1 MQKLYIFLFSALL
14 ALPVMSQSSKD
25 TYKEL
30 RQAASVFFRNY
41 KLQGYHPRETMRLD
55 SMRVSEEERSL
66 TMYANEAFC
75 SQPFTP
81 QSVKHIIT
89 DLGRAL
95 PPPYNTYSLT
105 VFSGKGKNIESLVPN
120 MLRQGEADATR
131 LWGDT
136 EYSGNPWVK
145 NISKPYEPTKG
156 LADRHLMIN
165 ASHGRYYGG
174 GEWRWQR
181 PELFCTTEDL
191 FTQSFVFPYLIPML
205 ENAGA
210 VVSTARERDAQT
222 AEAVVDNDAP
232 SHQGSYTESS
242 QPDCQWTAAGADYGF
257 APPVSLLNDSVQP
270 FRSGTARQAT
280 TTTRNSRLSQATW
293 TPRIPRTGKY
303 AVYVSYTSQ
312 PNSVSDARYTVYH
325 KGGRTQFRINQR
337 MGGGTWVYLG
347 TFTFDEGENR
357 EGRVVLSNHS
367 DYRGVVTAD
376 GVRFGGG
383 VGQTERGHAG
393 TSGLPRR
400 LEGARYYAQWAG
412 LPDTLFNTEG
422 GTNDYNDDIRS
433 RSLMTN
439 YFGGGSVYQPGTR
452 GEGVPFELSLAVHSD
467 AGIRH
472 DGAVYGTLGICT
484 TTDSEGHTDYV
495 SGLSRQASSDFAS
508 SLIRSAVEDLSR
520 KYGIQWTQRE
530 LWDRNYGESRTPNV
544 PAAILETMSHQNFG
558 DMKYGH
564 DPEFKFALSRAIYKA
579 ILKYVRFEHGKRDYA
594 VQPLP
599 PHRFSAELTAEGNA
613 LLRWKATAD
622 STEETAAPT
631 GYVVYTKVG
640 SEDFDNGRLVE
651 GGATSFEMPVSEGLI
666 YSFQVTA
673 VNRGGESF
681 PSETLSIYRAPG
693 AKKKILIVNGF
704 DRLSGPARI
713 ERNDSLGFDL
723 NDDIGVARGET
734 MAFCGPQ
741 LNFAAREAGREGPDG
756 LGYSTEELA
765 GAIIAGNTFDY
776 PLLHGQSLAKAGG
789 CSFSSVSREAFEE
802 GDADASAFSMI
813 DYIAGLQR
821 DADYNF
827 KSYKVFTPAVRQ
839 LLERYVSGGGRVLVS
854 GSFIGSDLSTAEERN
869 FAARVLHYA
878 PAGTARAD
886 STDFVNG
893 LNLRIPIR
901 RAHSVADFLGEKSLP
916 EADGR
921 RMYMLQ
927 APDAIVPVQP
937 GSDTSLSTF
946 TAFAYGGGA
955 SAGVAW
961 RGNKA
966 RVIAMGFPFESISG
980 TEIREQVMKALVNF
994 LTE

>member
-1 MQKLYIFLFSALL
+1 MRKLYTLLLSALL
-14 ALPVMSQSSKD
+14 AFPAMGQQPVDK
-25 TYKEL
+25 YKEL
-30 RQAASVFFRNY
+30 KQAASAFFRNY
-41 KLQGYHPRETMRLD
+41 KVQGYQPRERMRMD
-55 SMRVSEEERSL
+55 SVRVSEEKRTL
-66 TMYANEAFC
+66 VVYANEAFC

-81 QSVKHIIT
+81 RSVMHIVT
-89 DLGRAL
+89 GLGRSL
-95 PPPYNTYSLT
+95 PPPFNAYSLT
-105 VFSGKGKNIESLVPN
+105 VVSPKGKNIESLVPN
-120 MLRQGEADATR
+120 LLRQGEADATR

-136 EYSGNPWVK
+136 EYRGNQWVK
-145 NISKPYEPTKG
+145 NISKPFEPTKG
-156 LADRHLMIN
+156 LADRHLMVN
-165 ASHGRYYGG
+165 ASHGRYYGAG
-174 GEWRWQR
+174 RWRWQR

-210 VVSTARERDAQT
+210 VVATARERDAQT
-222 AEAVVDNDAP
+222 AEAVVDNDDP
-232 SHQGSYTESS
+232 SRQGTYSETS
-242 QPDCQWTAAGADYGF
+242 QPDCGWTAAGADCGF
-257 APPVSLLNDSVQP
+257 AAPIGLLNDTIEP
-270 FRSGTARQAT
+270 FRSGTARQAA
-280 TTTRNSRLSQATW
+280 TTTRNTRLAQATW

-303 AVYVSYTSQ
+303 AVYVSYVSQ

-337 MGGGTWVYLG
+337 IGGGTWVYLG

-383 VGQTERGHAG
+383 VGQTQRGQAG

-400 LEGARYYAQWAG
+400 LEAARYYAQWAG

-452 GEGVPFELSLAVHSD
+452 GEGVPFELSLAIHSD
-467 AGIRH
+467 AGVRR
-472 DGAVYGTLGICT
+472 DGEVYGTLGICT
-484 TTDSEGHTDYV
+484 TTDNDGRADYV
-495 SGLSRQASSDFAS
+495 SGLSRQASSDLAAT
-508 SLIRSAVEDLSR
+508 LIRSVVEDLSR
-520 KYGIQWTQRE
+520 KYGVQWTQRE

-558 DMKYGH
+558 DIKYGH

-579 ILKYVRFEHGKRDYA
+579 VLKFVRFEHGQRDYA

-599 PHRFSAELTAEGNA
+599 PHRFSATLTEEGKA

-622 STEETAAPT
+622 STEQSAAPT
-631 GYVVYTKVG
+631 GYIVYTKVG
-640 SEDFDNGRLVE
+640 SEDFDNGRLVD
-651 GGATSFEMPVSEGLI
+651 GGETSIEIPVGEGLV
-666 YSFQVTA
+666 YSFRVSA

-681 PSETLSIYRAPG
+681 PSETLSLYRAPG
-693 AKKKILIVNGF
+693 AKRTILLVNGF

-723 NDDIGVARGET
+723 NEDIGVARGET

-741 LNFAAREAGREGPDG
+741 LNFDPSAAGREGPDG
-756 LGYSTEELA
+756 LGYSTGELA

-776 PLLHGQSLAKAGG
+776 PLLHGQAIAQAGG
-789 CSFSSVSREAFEE
+789 SSFVSVSREAFEK
-802 GDADASAFSMI
+802 GDVDEASFSMV

-821 DADYNF
+821 DVPYAF
-827 KSYKVFTPAVRQ
+827 KSYKVFTPAIRQ
-839 LLERYVSGGGRVLVS
+839 RLERYVSGGGRVLVS
-854 GSFIGSDLSTAEERN
+854 GSFIGSDLTSEAERS
-869 FAARVLHYA
+869 FAARILHYA
-878 PAGTARAD
+878 PAGTARDD
-886 STDFVNG
+886 SSDYVNG
-893 LNLRIPIR
+893 LNLRIPLR
-901 RAHSVADFLGEKSLP
+901 RAHTLADFLGEKSLP

-921 RMYMLQ
+921 RIYMLQ
-927 APDAIVPVQP
+927 APDAIAPVQP
-937 GSDTSLSTF
+937 AAGSAETAF

-961 RGNKA
+961 RGSRA
-966 RVIAMGFPFESISG
+966 RVIAMGFPFESIVG
-980 TEIREQVMKALVNF
+980 ADVRAQVMKALVSF

>member
-1 MQKLYIFLFSALL
+1 MQKLYIFLLSAVL
-14 ALPVMSQSSKD
+14 ALPALSQNSTNSYKD
-25 TYKEL
+25 L
-30 RQAASVFFRNY
+30 RQAASAFFRNY
-41 KLQGYHPRETMRLD
+41 KLQGYHPREPMRLD
-55 SMRVSEEERSL
+55 SLRVNEEDHSL
-66 TMYANEAFC
+66 VMYANEPFC

-81 QSVKHIIT
+81 QSVRRIIT
-89 DLGRAL
+89 DLGRTL

-105 VFSGKGKNIESLVPN
+105 VYSGKGKNIESLVPN
-120 MLRQGEADATR
+120 LLRQGEADATR

-136 EYSGNPWVK
+136 EYRGNAWVK
-145 NISKPYEPTKG
+145 NISKPFEPTKG

-165 ASHGRYYGG
+165 ASHGRYYGAG
-174 GEWRWQR
+174 RWRWQR

-210 VVSTARERDAQT
+210 VVATARERDAQT
-222 AEAVVDNDAP
+222 AEAVVDNDEP
-232 SHQGSYTESS
+232 SQQGTYAELS
-242 QPDCQWTAAGADYGF
+242 QPDYSWTAAGASHGF
-257 APPVSLLNDSVQP
+257 APPSGLLNDSIQP
-270 FRSGTARQAT
+270 FQNGTARQAT
-280 TTTRNSRLSQATW
+280 TTMRNSRLAQATW

-337 MGGGTWVYLG
+337 IGGSTWVYLG

-357 EGRVVLSNHS
+357 EGRVVLTNHS

-439 YFGGGSVYQPGTR
+439 YFGGGSIYQPGTR
-452 GEGVPFELSLAVHSD
+452 GMGVPFELSLAVHSD
-467 AGIRH
+467 AGIRR
-472 DGAVYGTLGICT
+472 DGEVYGTLGICT
-484 TTDSEGHTDYV
+484 TTDSEGQTNYI

-508 SLIRSAVEDLSR
+508 TLIRSAVEDMSK

-564 DPEFKFALSRAIYKA
+564 DPDFKFFFSRSIYKA

-599 PHRFSAELTAEGNA
+599 PHRFSAMLTAEGNA
-613 LLRWKATAD
+613 LLRWKATPD
-622 STEETAAPT
+622 STEETAMPT
-631 GYVVYTKVG
+631 GYIVYTKVG
-640 SEDFDNGRLVE
+640 DEDFDNGRLVE
-651 GGATSFEMPVSEGLI
+651 GEATSFEMPVSEGLI
-666 YSFQVTA
+666 YSFRVAA

-681 PSETLSIYRAPG
+681 PSETLSVYRTPG
-693 AKKKILIVNGF
+693 AKKSVLIVNGF
-704 DRLSGPARI
+704 DRVSGPARV

-723 NDDIGVARGET
+723 KEDIGVARGET
-734 MAFCGPQ
+734 MALCGPQ
-741 LNFAAREAGREGPDG
+741 LNFAARNAGTEGPDG
-756 LGYSTEELA
+756 LGYSTDELV
-765 GAIIAGNTFDY
+765 GAIIPGNTFDY
-776 PLLHGQSLAKAGG
+776 PVLHGEALAATQG
-789 CSFSSVSREAFEE
+789 CSFASASREAFEE
-802 GDADASAFSMI
+802 GDVDASGFSMI

-821 DADYNF
+821 DVAYNF
-827 KSYKVFTPAVRQ
+827 KRYKVFTPAIRQ
-839 LLERYVSGGGRVLVS
+839 RLQHYIEGGGRVLVS
-854 GSFIGSDLSTAEERN
+854 GSFIGTDLTTAEERD
-869 FAARVLHYA
+869 FAARILHYV

-893 LNLRIPIR
+893 LSLRIPLR
-901 RAHSVADFLGEKSLP
+901 RVHTLADFLGEKSAP
-916 EADGR
+916 EKNGR
-921 RMYMLQ
+921 RLYMLQ
-927 APDAIVPVQP
+927 APDAILPAQP
-937 GSDTSLSTF
+937 GSETSLSTF
-946 TAFAYGGGA
+946 TAFAYGSGA

-961 RGNKA
+961 RGSNA

-980 TEIREQVMKALVNF
+980 AEIRAQVMKALVSF
-994 LTE
+994 LTD